1 MSNTRKNYSSFAGKL
16 PEHMMIS
23 DMELRAETDDID
35 LILADTKTTNYK
47 NSMNLGSNLLNQLE
61 QAAYSTMQSRLNRNS
76 NKSNSRKS
84 NESVNPL
91 DLLQKSELEAISTK
105 EKTVSTHLDDKKFLE
120 SRLPVIQFEEV
131 KLISIKI
138 APSSAYNSVAPSA
151 LACSENLILIGNTSA
166 QITVFSQ
173 QGQELVQLKPK
184 KGCGQVTCIDICR
197 DESFAIAGYHF
208 GQIVLWNLKTGK
220 AIKTTNAV
228 HKVAVMSIK
237 FWKDS
242 KDDVISADLEGKLYL
257 VEFQKALMSTN
268 VSHYQLLKESIGYIL
283 AIEPLVPEPKW
294 PHPTDTNRIV
304 AVAGMNKIVVF
315 SLEPDTQ
322 IIFTIDRPIGVPLSM
337 CPCISWKLAMAP
349 DDPSP
354 LHHILAVAWGQR
366 IILYSFKF
374 ASPEGV
380 VISGYLETDT
390 EIKSI
395 FWLSYE
401 ILLSLNRSRE
411 IQVISSREFSLKV
424 GENGRRAVLEETYAN
439 KDLALQLYIKVD
451 KKENFTYHNTL
462 KATNRVIYLLGN
474 KEFHKGQLL
483 NWKECIQ
490 ELMKKN
496 EWLET
501 LALGLNL
508 YQNKGK
514 KLYGVPRDK
523 QELKE
528 NLVEILTPFLKVIL
542 LPWNIKIAAS
552 LEFCVGIEAIEYF
565 FDEIFDRILEMA
577 AGKDNMQLL
586 MNTLEPYILTG
597 KIKIIPPQVLGKIID
612 FYLDDKHYVT
622 IERILVHLEPTCI
635 DPKCVLPALVE
646 HNLLTAYIF
655 INTNSTMQSFVN
667 PLKKLHK
674 TMTKQKDLRA
684 KLYFTY
690 KLLWF
695 YRLCLKGETFPNG
708 KILPEMHKF
717 VISGIVKWLL
727 NRNHLLSLLQMDSF
741 VTLLVVWEIFEE
753 SLPKEIIL
761 KGGEGVPSFTNIVQ
775 KLKEICAPGSF
786 LYHQFFLFVLKTA
799 TLDFVVLSKEIY
811 LETVKYFL
819 TFNRPYSIMPLFAA
833 NIDEYI
839 TMYHKLADKNQI
851 FAEFFV
857 EEKGALLL
865 KILQKHPLES
875 KEIEDIYRL
884 SESSPYIEV
893 IIYLLE
899 VKKNYPK
906 CVQNFIECE
915 NEDIRK
921 RVFPWLNNIFRTI
934 SQSEKEELKTYLMIN
949 LNRLVEIDS
958 DQTAKLVTEFFQ
970 NQHLEIVRKL
980 NNAPK
985 LQMKYLGE
993 LVLLKDNIDEDLIF
1007 KYLVLLC
1014 QHEPSKVRQFL
1025 ESRNDYNLDECL
1037 DECLKYQIVEA
1048 AAYLYEK
1055 LGCVK
1060 DALDLLLNRA
1070 QNNKHDFLNNSK
1082 TFEVVADIET
1092 DIKQCISLCSR
1103 NVDRLDPT
1111 EIEEYFFAVLE
1122 VILLLFKDFGHL
1134 FKVNPTLE
1142 NAIHSCIKDILE
1154 QMINLIDF
1162 EKVISF
1168 IIKRVE
1174 KMPFKHFKD
1183 IIYQV
1188 LSQHSYQKNI
1198 VRRAINLLT
1207 SDVKSMTRNLYS
1219 NKSKGIISSG
1229 FCKNCSMILQT
1240 DRKDKIVV
1248 FICGHGYH
1256 RKCVKVGRCG
1266 FCSTGN
1272 EKKGSDV
1279 LGIIR

>member
-1 MSNTRKNYSSFAGKL
+1 MSSTRKNYSSFAGKL
-16 PEHMMIS
+16 PEHLMIS
-23 DMELRAETDDID
+23 DMQLRAETDDLD
-35 LILADTKTTNYK
+35 LILADNKT
-47 NSMNLGSNLLNQLE
+47 SNLKHTVNFGSALLNQLE
-61 QAAYSTMQSRLNRNS
+61 QAAHSSVQSRLNRSSQRN
-76 NKSNSRKS
+76 NSRKS
-84 NESVNPL
+84 QETVNPL
-91 DLLQKSELEAISTK
+91 DLLHKSELDAISFK
-105 EKTVSTHLDDKKFLE
+105 DKTVSTHLDDKKYLE

-138 APSSAYNSVAPSA
+138 APSTAYNSVAPSA
-151 LACSENLILIGNTSA
+151 LACSENLILIGNTNG
-166 QITVFSQ
+166 QIIVFTQ
-173 QGQELVQLKPK
+173 QGQELSQLKPK

-197 DESFAIAGYHF
+197 DEGFAIAGYHF
-208 GQIVLWNLKTGK
+208 GQIVLWNLKTAK
-220 AIKTTNAV
+220 AVKTTNAV
-228 HKVAVMSIK
+228 HKVAVMSVK
-237 FWKDS
+237 FWKET
-242 KDDVISADLEGKLYL
+242 KDDVISADLEGKLHL

-268 VSHYQLLKESIGYIL
+268 MTHFQVLKESIGNIL
-283 AIEPLVPEPKW
+283 AIEPLFPEPKW

-315 SLEPDTQ
+315 TLEPEIQ
-322 IIFTIDRPIGVPLSM
+322 VIFSIDRPIGVPLHM

-349 DDPSP
+349 EDSSP

-366 IILYSFKF
+366 IILYTFKF

-380 VISGYLETDT
+380 IISGYLETDT

-439 KDLALQLYIKVD
+439 KDLALQLYVKVD

-462 KATNRVIYLLGN
+462 KATNRNIFLLGN

-528 NLVEILTPFLKVIL
+528 SLVEILTPFLKVIL

-552 LEFCVGIEAIEYF
+552 LEFCVGIDAVEYF
-565 FDEIFDRILEMA
+565 FDEIFDRILDSSSND
-577 AGKDNMQLL
+577 DNMQLL
-586 MNTLEPYILTG
+586 MNILEPYILTG
-597 KIKIIPPQVLGKIID
+597 KIKVIPPQILGKIIG
-612 FYLDDKHYVT
+612 FYLGDKHHNT
-622 IERILVHLEPTCI
+622 IERIIVHLEPTCI

-646 HNLLTAYIF
+646 HNLLSAYIF
-655 INTNSTMQSFVN
+655 INTNSTMQSYVN

-674 TMTKQKDLRA
+674 TMSKQKDPRA

-717 VISGIVKWLL
+717 VIAGIVKWLL
-727 NRNHLLSLLQMDSF
+727 NRSHLLSLLQMDSF
-741 VTLLVVWEIFEE
+741 VTLLVVWDVFEE
-753 SLPKEIIL
+753 SLPKEVIL
-761 KGGEGVPSFTNIVQ
+761 KGGEGVPTFMSIIQ
-775 KLKEICAPGSF
+775 KLKEVCSPGTF
-786 LYHQFFLFVLKTA
+786 LYHQFFLFALKTA
-799 TLDFVVLSKEIY
+799 TLDFVLLDKEIY
-811 LETVKYFL
+811 FETVKYFL
-819 TFNRPYSIMPLFAA
+819 TFNRPSPILPLYAI

-839 TMYHKLADKNQI
+839 TMYSKLPDKNQI

-865 KILQKHPLES
+865 KILQKHTLES
-875 KEIEDIYRL
+875 KEIEEIYRL

-899 VKKNYPK
+899 VKKNYSK

-915 NEDIRK
+915 IEDIRK
-921 RVFPWLNNIFRTI
+921 RVFPWLNQIFRTV
-934 SQSEKEELKTYLMIN
+934 SESEKEELKTYLMFN
-949 LNRLVEIDS
+949 LNKMVEIDS
-958 DQTAKLVTEFFQ
+958 DQTAKLVTEWFH

-993 LVLLKDNIDEDLIF
+993 LVVLKDNIDEDLIF
-1007 KYLVLLC
+1007 KYLMLLC
-1014 QHEPSKVRQFL
+1014 QHQPNKVLQFL

-1037 DECLKYQIVEA
+1037 NECLKYQIVEA
-1048 AAYLYEK
+1048 AAYIYEK
-1055 LGCVK
+1055 LGSVK

-1070 QNNKHDFLNNSK
+1070 QSNKYDFLNSTK

-1092 DIKQCISLCSR
+1092 DIKQCVSLCSR

-1134 FKVNPTLE
+1134 FKVNPNLE
-1142 NAIHSCIKDILE
+1142 NSIHSCIKDILE
-1154 QMINLIDF
+1154 QMIYLIDF
-1162 EKVISF
+1162 EKIISF

-1183 IIYQV
+1183 NIYQV

-1198 VRRAINLLT
+1198 VRKAINLLT
-1207 SDVKSMTRNLYS
+1207 SDVKSMTRSLYS
-1219 NKSKGIISSG
+1219 NKSKGIVTSG
-1229 FCKNCSMILQT
+1229 FCKCCSMILQC
-1240 DRKDKIVV
+1240 DRKDKVVV

-1272 EKKGSDV
+1272 EKKGTEI
-1279 LGIIR
+1279 LGLIR